1 MIAVDTNVLVRYVT
15 NDDPGQAQRA
25 VKLLAGSQVVFIP
38 HSVLLEMEWVLRAVY
53 DLDRTAILTAF
64 RQVLGLPNT
73 QVDEPGLVALT
84 LERYEHGFD
93 FADALH
99 LALAGTASPLFT
111 FDRRFI
117 RRAGE
122 AGLAVRMPAGD

>member
-15 NDDPGQAQRA
+15 NDDPDQAQRA
-25 VKLLAGSQVVFIP
+25 VNMLAGSQTVFIP

-53 DLDRTAILTAF
+53 DLDRAAILTAF

-73 QVDEPGLVALT
+73 QVDAPGLVALT
-84 LERYEHGFD
+84 LERYEQGFD

-99 LALAGTASPLFT
+99 VALAGSASPLFT
-111 FDRRFI
+111 FDSRFA
-117 RRAGE
+117 RLADA
-122 AGLAVRMPAGD
+122 AGLAVEIL